1 MTPKKLKKSGRNSLK
16 NVTPRLYELM
26 VEEKLSE
33 LVWEEKDSFKIKI
46 KRKSAYAS
54 AGVAAASEPA
64 PEKKKEENKEEVSY
78 IRSPMNGIFY
88 NSPQPGADPFV
99 KKGMKIKPNITV
111 CIIEAMKLMNEV
123 KVEKPVVIEEVMV
136 KDAEAVQINQPL
148 FKITD
153 M

>member
-1 MTPKKLKKSGRNSLK
+1 MTPKKSKKSGRNSLK
-16 NVTPRLYELM
+16 NITPRLYELM

-33 LVWEEKDSFKIKI
+33 LTWEEKDSFKIKI

-54 AGVAAASEPA
+54 ATGPA
-64 PEKKKEENKEEVSY
+64 PSVPAAKKKEKKKEEASY

-88 NSPQPGADPFV
+88 EAAQPGAEPFV
-99 KKGMKIKPNITV
+99 KKGMEIKPDTTV

-123 KVEKPVVIEEVMV
+123 KVEKPAVIEEVMV
-136 KDAEAVQINQPL
+136 KNAESVQINQPL